1 MHESLMMLTFMKE
14 KNELE
19 ARQLKRKYK

>member
-19 ARQLKRKYK
+19 AKQLKRKYK